1 QSEGV
6 TGQRVVGIWLHGGM
20 LMLSGARMAKSAGNF
35 FRITELEEQGFDPLA
50 FRYLALQAK
59 YRTKLNFSTEGLAG
73 ADRALRQLRAR
84 VAEWSRDESAADGQS
99 ADEWDSRFSAAIA
112 DDLDLPAAM
121 ALV

>member
-35 FRITELEEQGFDPLA
+35 FRIKELEEQGFDPLA

-59 YRTKLNFSTEGLAG
+59 YRTKLSFSTDGLAG
-73 ADRALRQLRAR
+73 ADRAVRQLRANH
-84 VAEWSRDESAADGQS
+84 AGWSGDHRAVDPHAPGLE
-99 ADEWDSRFSAAIA
+99 ERFRSAIA
-112 DDLDLPAAM
+112 GVLDFPAGM